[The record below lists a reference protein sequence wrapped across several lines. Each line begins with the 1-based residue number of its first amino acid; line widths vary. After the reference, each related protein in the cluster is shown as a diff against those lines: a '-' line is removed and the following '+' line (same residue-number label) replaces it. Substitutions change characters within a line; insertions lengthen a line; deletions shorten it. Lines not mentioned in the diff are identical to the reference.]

1 MNKPLH
7 LTLGLAAA
15 LASLGALAVPQTYA
29 EAGLSGPAP
38 ATASFVAATSGRLV
52 AWYTGAVGGLTVLAG
67 ASINGVDG
75 TPGLN
80 NHAAGRQYGDTY
92 VMGDVKV
99 GDTVSFF
106 IQVVDGARY
115 STDPARNGDGVN
127 HAWWAAYAGDALVPA
142 GLNVAFE
149 DLNGGGDLNYHD
161 HSFVFQIT
169 AVPEPAGWALLL
181 GGLAGLAAR
190 RRRG

>member
-1 MNKPLH
+1 MLSKH
-7 LTLGLAAA
+7 LMLGAACA
-15 LASLGALAVPQTYA
+15 LTSLGALAVPQTYA

-38 ATASFVAATSGRLV
+38 ATASFVAATSGQLV
-52 AWYTGAVGGLTVLAG
+52 AWYTGGVGGLTVLAG
-67 ASINGVDG
+67 ARINGVDG
-75 TPGLN
+75 AAGLD
-80 NHAAGRQYGDTY
+80 NHAAGRSYGDRY
-92 VMGDVKV
+92 VMGTVAA

-142 GLNVAFE
+142 GINVAFE
-149 DLNGGGDLNYHD
+149 DLNGGGDLNYQD

-169 AVPEPAGWALLL
+169 AVPEPASWALLL
-181 GGLAGLAAR
+181 GGVAGLAAWR
-190 RRRG
+190 RRS